1 MKAGGRKEL
10 SVAGGSFVAALG
22 VWTPPAPTLPTLEW
36 SRLAMVDANAQ
47 DEAAYAVSSTAW
59 TLGMAGGRWEG
70 KARSLQLPTACI
82 FPASPQPPTDL

>member
-1 MKAGGRKEL
+1 MKAGGRKQL

-82 FPASPQPPTDL
+82 FPVSPQPPTDL

>member
-1 MKAGGRKEL
+1 MKAGGRKQL
-10 SVAGGSFVAALG
+10 SVAGGSFLAALG
-22 VWTPPAPTLPTLEW
+22 VWTPLAPTLPTLEW
-36 SRLAMVDANAQ
+36 SRLAMVDAKAQ

-82 FPASPQPPTDL
+82 FPVSPQPPTDL